1 MAKKLTK
8 KDLKQPDQFIGFWQ
22 RMSMAAGEFA
32 NAHAKALVIGIST
45 LATVVVGS
53 IVMTEVSEAR
63 SSRAS
68 IALDRVQRIAAA
80 ELVVGGAAPKQD
92 GVPHFGTDKER
103 LEGAL
108 KELDAHFSSGRGP
121 LSGEALLLRAG
132 LLLNL
137 DRADEAAAIYQ
148 KLLDGKLDQRLR
160 FLAREGLGYSHERKG
175 KLQEAAV
182 VFAKLGDDAGGMGGF
197 YKDRASYHAA
207 RLAEM
212 QGNPGEAIRIYRE
225 VLDKNPTTSLRDEI
239 SNRLALLELK

>member
-1 MAKKLTK
+1 M
-8 KDLKQPDQFIGFWQ
+8 
-22 RMSMAAGEFA
+22 
-32 NAHAKALVIGIST
+32 
-45 LATVVVGS
+45 
-53 IVMTEVSEAR
+53 
-63 SSRAS
+63 
-68 IALDRVQRIAAA
+68 
-80 ELVVGGAAPKQD
+80 
-92 GVPHFGTDKER
+92 
-103 LEGAL
+103 
-108 KELDAHFSSGRGP
+108 
-121 LSGEALLLRAG
+121 
-132 LLLNL
+132 NL
-137 DRADEAAAIYQ
+137 DLDPDLYAVFHSSQMPPHGQNFVYYSNPEVDALMVQGREAMDQKQRTAIYQ

>member
-1 MAKKLTK
+1 VAKKLTK

-103 LEGAL
+103 LEAAL

>member
-1 MAKKLTK
+1 VAKKLTK

-103 LEGAL
+103 LEAAL

-160 FLAREGLGYSHERKG
+160 FLAREGLGYSYERKG
-175 KLQEAAV
+175 KLQEAAA

>member
-8 KDLKQPDQFIGFWQ
+8 KVLKQPDQFIGFWQ

-103 LEGAL
+103 LEAAL
-108 KELDAHFSSGRGP
+108 KEIDAHFSSGRGP
-121 LSGEALLLRAG
+121 LSGEALLLRAS

-160 FLAREGLGYSHERKG
+160 FLAREGLGYTHERKG
-175 KLQEAAV
+175 KLQEAAA

>member
-8 KDLKQPDQFIGFWQ
+8 KALKQPDQFIGFWQ
-22 RMSMAAGEFA
+22 RMSIASGEFA
-32 NAHAKALVIGIST
+32 GSHAKALVIGIST

-53 IVMTEVSEAR
+53 IVMTQVSEAR

-68 IALDRVQRIAAA
+68 AALERVQRIAAA
-80 ELVVGGAAPKQD
+80 EVTVAGAAPKQD
-92 GVPHFGTDKER
+92 GAPHFASDKER
-103 LEGAL
+103 LEASL
-108 KELDAHFSSGRGP
+108 KEIDAHFSSGRGP
-121 LSGEALLLRAG
+121 LSGEALLLRG
-132 LLLNL
+132 SVLLGL

-160 FLAREGLGYSHERKG
+160 FLAREGLGYAHERKG
-175 KLQEAAV
+175 KLQEAAA

-239 SNRLALLELK
+239 TNRLALLELK